1 MIRDP
6 DWGLT
11 LAVGLGGV
19 WVDGCAR
26 HADLDKLAEIITRI
40 AGLAERLG
48 PQLESLEINPLL
60 VNGSQIEALDALI
73 TWR

>member
-1 MIRDP
+1 LGRLRGADL
-6 DWGLT
+6 LT
-11 LAVGLGGV
+11 G
-19 WVDGCAR
+19 AR
-26 HADLDKLAEIITRI
+26 GTQPADLDKLAEIVTRI
-40 AGLAERLG
+40 ADLAQRLG